1 MKDKLEQ
8 IYKFLDNKFYFR
20 LFYLFV
26 SLTLVTILK
35 VIPGINLLSKIALV
49 WGILLIVFMVFN
61 DYKKRKIFA
70 FDIPI
75 GIFVVITLLFN
86 IFIYRSSENL
96 KIWIV
101 NLILFMAVFT
111 VDVFRNKK
119 TMVEEMKII
128 TYCYVIFMFISS
140 SVSLLM
146 KFFDKSI
153 SIKEYVFQGSR
164 AGIFEN
170 PNAISIA
177 ASIAIVMSIY
187 LHHIVKNYKIKLLL
201 ILNIIIQALAMISF
215 KGRSSALIVIAV
227 VYCFIFVYGSNK
239 YLRAFLLALPI
250 VACIG
255 AVNMEGSHIRDF
267 TSGRTSLWE
276 SASIVIQENPVT
288 GVGYDNMIEAVTSA
302 RETDDL
308 PGLST
313 GRLHN
318 IYIETAT
325 VNGIVSLVM
334 ILSFIVILFVFIIN
348 RLDHLRKKEK
358 FEMTT
363 LTSMILGIIAVN
375 LFESTLIYI
384 ISFISMIFWIYSG
397 YLVSIIG
404 NRNIE

>member
-119 TMVEEMKII
+119 NIVEEMKII

-140 SVSLLM
+140 SVSLL
-146 KFFDKSI
+146 
-153 SIKEYVFQGSR
+153 
-164 AGIFEN
+164 
-170 PNAISIA
+170 
-177 ASIAIVMSIY
+177 
-187 LHHIVKNYKIKLLL
+187 
-201 ILNIIIQALAMISF
+201 
-215 KGRSSALIVIAV
+215 IVIKHH
-227 VYCFIFVYGSNK
+227 K
-239 YLRAFLLALPI
+239 Y
-250 VACIG
+250 
-255 AVNMEGSHIRDF
+255 
-267 TSGRTSLWE
+267 
-276 SASIVIQENPVT
+276 
-288 GVGYDNMIEAVTSA
+288 Y
-302 RETDDL
+302 
-308 PGLST
+308 
-313 GRLHN
+313 
-318 IYIETAT
+318 
-325 VNGIVSLVM
+325 
-334 ILSFIVILFVFIIN
+334 
-348 RLDHLRKKEK
+348 
-358 FEMTT
+358 
-363 LTSMILGIIAVN
+363 
-375 LFESTLIYI
+375 
-384 ISFISMIFWIYSG
+384 
-397 YLVSIIG
+397 
-404 NRNIE
+404 